1 MPKLCTDERS
11 SKRLFAAR
19 RSFASSP
26 FVAPTRPDVATRF
39 LDDAN
44 ALVTLTVN
52 ASPPNPSNSR
62 SAPFGEP
69 RFNEAL
75 FAGEGL
81 SLSTPLSPSH
91 FKTPVMS
98 ACLVLAL
105 TAPVLVVL
113 FFATLARFRAAFG
126 DADPPPAPRRPFLS
140 ARSTL
145 SATRILP
152 LGPSRVVVDG
162 PATRSPP
169 SLARRGVDGSP
180 SRVVAATGGIVRRL
194 PLRPSRRLR
203 AGERV
208 F

>member
-1 MPKLCTDERS
+1 
-11 SKRLFAAR
+11 
-19 RSFASSP
+19 
-26 FVAPTRPDVATRF
+26 
-39 LDDAN
+39 
-44 ALVTLTVN
+44 
-52 ASPPNPSNSR
+52 
-62 SAPFGEP
+62 
-69 RFNEAL
+69 
-75 FAGEGL
+75 
-81 SLSTPLSPSH
+81 
-91 FKTPVMS
+91 MS

-152 LGPSRVVVDG
+152 FGPSRVVVDG

-180 SRVVAATGGIVRRL
+180 SRVVVAATGGIVVFRAVRVVDCG
-194 PLRPSRRLR
+194 RAPS
-203 AGERV
+203 ASTRV
-208 F
+208 SGNVDLSKTNKETSPMYVFTV